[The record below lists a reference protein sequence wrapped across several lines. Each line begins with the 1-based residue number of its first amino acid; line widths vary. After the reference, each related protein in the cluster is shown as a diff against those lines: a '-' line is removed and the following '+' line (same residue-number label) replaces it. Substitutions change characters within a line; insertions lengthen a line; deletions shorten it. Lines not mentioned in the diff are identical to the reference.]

1 MAIRQMKAFERILQE
16 GFDRKASDVL
26 MMPGEPVCFR
36 VNGQLVRAEGEA
48 LYADQI
54 KSIAEAAIG
63 EERLKKDI
71 AAVGRSVTSCGIDGV
86 GDGRM
91 CVTSSFGDY
100 TIAVRLLPRLLPDIK
115 STRVPA
121 SVIEAACAAD
131 GLVVFAGPSS
141 SGKTTTM
148 LAVLE
153 HLNATRSIHICTVE
167 DPISYRME
175 SKKAM
180 VQQHEVGVDV
190 PNVVSGIAAA
200 MRQDTDVLMVG
211 ELKRVEEVEATVAA
225 AHLGHLVMT
234 QMHATSPEG
243 AILRLMNIQPG
254 EAGEML
260 RRQLGESLRC
270 VCHQILLPR
279 EDGKGRVAA
288 YGVLVV
294 DEEMKKAIAAGED
307 IRVRTKPLPAGCQ
320 TLASDA
326 ERLWVDGLISK
337 ETMMTICG
345 EEPKLESV
353 AERQRRMAARVSL
366 AGEETKKGRKDKK

>member
-1 MAIRQMKAFERILQE
+1 MAIRQMKAFERVLQE

-26 MMPGEPVCFR
+26 MTPGEPVCFR
-36 VNGQLVRAEGEA
+36 IGGALVRAEGEA

-54 KSIAEAAIG
+54 KSIAEAAVG

-71 AAVGRSVTSCGIDGV
+71 ATVGRSVTSCGIDGV

-91 CVTSSFGDY
+91 CITSSFGDY
-100 TIAVRLLPRLLPDIK
+100 TIAVRLLPRLLPTIK
-115 STRVPA
+115 ATRVPE
-121 SVIEAACAAD
+121 SVIEAAKAPH
-131 GLVVFAGPSS
+131 GLLIFAGPAG

-153 HLNATRSIHICTVE
+153 HLNETKAIHICTVE

-175 SKKAM
+175 SKKAI

-190 PNVVSGIAAA
+190 PSVVSGIVAA
-200 MRQDTDVLMVG
+200 MRQDMDVLMVN
-211 ELKRVEEVEATVAA
+211 ELKRVEEVEATVTA
-225 AHLGHLVMT
+225 AHLGHLVIT
-234 QMHATSPEG
+234 QMHSTSPEG

-254 EAGEML
+254 EAGDML

-270 VCHQILLPR
+270 VCHQILLPT

-294 DEEMKKAIAAGED
+294 DEEMRRAIAAGED
-307 IRVRTKPLPAGCQ
+307 IRARTKPLPKGCQ
-320 TLASDA
+320 SLAADT
-326 ERLWVDGLISK
+326 ERLWVDGVISK
-337 ETMMTICG
+337 ETMMSVCG
-345 EEPKLESV
+345 EEPKVESL

-366 AGEETKKGRKDKK
+366 SGDEKKGKKDRR

>member
-1 MAIRQMKAFERILQE
+1 MAIKQMKAFERVLQE

-36 VNGQLVRAEGEA
+36 IRGELVRAEGEA

-54 KSIAEAAIG
+54 KSVAEAAIG

-100 TIAVRLLPRLLPDIK
+100 TIAVRLLPRQLPDIK
-115 STRVPA
+115 ATRVPE
-121 SVIEAACAAD
+121 SVIEATMAPD
-131 GLVVFAGPSS
+131 GLVVFAGPTG

-153 HLNATRSIHICTVE
+153 HLNAMKAIHICTVE

-175 SKKAM
+175 SKKAI

-190 PNVVSGIAAA
+190 PNVVSGIVAA
-200 MRQDTDVLMVG
+200 MRQDMDVLMVN
-211 ELKRVEEVEATVAA
+211 ELKRVEEAEATVTA
-225 AHLGHLVMT
+225 AHLGHLVIT

-254 EAGEML
+254 EAGESL

-270 VCHQILLPR
+270 VCHQILLPT

-288 YGVLVV
+288 YGVLIV
-294 DEEMKKAIAAGED
+294 DDEMRKAIAAGED
-307 IRVRTKPLPAGCQ
+307 IRARTRPLTKGSQ

-326 ERLWVDGLISK
+326 ERLWVDGAISR
-337 ETMMTICG
+337 ETMMAICG
-345 EEPKLESV
+345 EEPKMESI
-353 AERQRRMAARVSL
+353 AERQKRMAARVSL
-366 AGEETKKGRKDKK
+366 SGEEKKGRKDRK